1 MFEASVSPGSFRPQ
15 IAMPFTP
22 FTEQQAP
29 ALHPILGVGSLK
41 KNEPRCHT
49 PAPQAE
55 FRLDKR
61 LSQMGV
67 AMPGRQVS
75 ITKGV
80 R

>member
-1 MFEASVSPGSFRPQ
+1 VIQRSTSV
-15 IAMPFTP
+15 
-22 FTEQQAP
+22 
-29 ALHPILGVGSLK
+29 LVGPLK
-41 KNEPRCHT
+41 KNEPRCRT

-61 LSQMGV
+61 LSPMGV

-75 ITKGV
+75 IRKSV

>member
-1 MFEASVSPGSFRPQ
+1 VREV
-15 IAMPFTP
+15 
-22 FTEQQAP
+22 P
-29 ALHPILGVGSLK
+29 AVLFGSLK
-41 KNEPRCHT
+41 KNEPRRHT

-75 ITKGV
+75 IRKGV